1 MALTGVHLFHS
12 LPLDRRSQQLFGF
25 FHVVGNVATCLVYEQ
40 LVCLFLD
47 HCYLLHSPLFILE
60 LLSFYAAMSSSH
72 LQVQACRI
80 LKLEFGCCI
89 SGSLSSLVFLFTT
102 LITFIA
108 VSVL

>member
-40 LVCLFLD
+40 LQARHLCARATRCHV
-47 HCYLLHSPLFILE
+47 IE
-60 LLSFYAAMSSSH
+60 SSSSTS
-72 LQVQACRI
+72 L
-80 LKLEFGCCI
+80 LYLEAGI
-89 SGSLSSLVFLFTT
+89 WVLVFLFTAP
-102 LITFIA
+102 IIFIA